1 MPQDYVLVVNGK
13 REGPFTIEELKARRI
28 KPGDFVRTDTMDDYK
43 EAHEVAELRALFG
56 FALRPVTPQY
66 FGSFDQRVMATLI
79 DWLLV
84 SAVFMLPAVIGMLI
98 MHDAMIRVVL
108 LGLVFVLVPL
118 AKFIYS
124 IIMEGGAKHATY
136 GKSILHI
143 KVCLDDGSDIDYA
156 KAAARNLT
164 KIFSTAAFFV
174 PYLLCFFTKKQQCL
188 HDMIAGT
195 LVIKDRLV

>member
-1 MPQDYVLVVNGK
+1 MPQEYVLVVNG
-13 REGPFTIEELKARRI
+13 RPEGPFTIDELKARRI
-28 KPGDFVRTDTMDDYK
+28 KPTDFVRTDTMDDYK
-43 EAHEVAELRALFG
+43 EAHEVAELRGLLG

-66 FGSFDQRVMATLI
+66 FAGFDQRVMATML
-79 DWLLV
+79 DWLLI
-84 SAVFMLPAVIGMLI
+84 SAVFMLPAVIGMIL
-98 MHDAMIRVVL
+98 MRDAMIRLVL
-108 LGLVFVLVPL
+108 LGLVFILVPL

-124 IIMEGGAKHATY
+124 IVLEGGPKHATY
-136 GKSILHI
+136 GKIVLHI
-143 KVCLDDGSDIDYA
+143 SVCAEDGSNIDYT

-164 KIFSTAAFFV
+164 KILSTVAFLV